1 MASSYEEPIDNFLE
15 KVIEKGILPK
25 PTPVQR
31 PYTVPNFV
39 KVGRKSRAKPKPQAP
54 PTTVDPD
61 APQEEQAESQVPT
74 ADGEVKRAVPR
85 KRKPPNEK
93 APATEG
99 LEPSPKPK
107 KRKVAVPAAPIP
119 LLDEET
125 LRLLSEE
132 RERHL
137 LSMIQANGGVIEVD
151 LRLDSLF
158 KSYIHQNFPDS
169 NLEIDYKTLLT
180 TLEALEAKAELER
193 IMLKGSTFTGRK
205 LYKLVMMLP
214 GVNLETSERIGEL
227 REELRQEALE
237 YKATPMELVPV
248 GGDIWDV
255 GKMPSTIGEVGEVEV
270 EVMKSSPRQRDL
282 APIPLAIP
290 PSEGTTKKKRK
301 ARAKKEAPTNVPQ
314 LDKDGSLEPGD
325 EGTSSYLVTLLMRYR
340 VRSIET

>member
-1 MASSYEEPIDNFLE
+1 
-15 KVIEKGILPK
+15 
-25 PTPVQR
+25 
-31 PYTVPNFV
+31 
-39 KVGRKSRAKPKPQAP
+39 
-54 PTTVDPD
+54 
-61 APQEEQAESQVPT
+61 
-74 ADGEVKRAVPR
+74 
-85 KRKPPNEK
+85 
-93 APATEG
+93 
-99 LEPSPKPK
+99 
-107 KRKVAVPAAPIP
+107 
-119 LLDEET
+119 
-125 LRLLSEE
+125 
-132 RERHL
+132 
-137 LSMIQANGGVIEVD
+137 MIQANGGVIEVD